1 MIAAV
6 SDGHSRDDEL
16 YSEPQVRF
24 VAEVLEDIHRG
35 ELLIPRFQRPF
46 VWSAD
51 MRMSL
56 FDSVLQR
63 IPIGAIMVWQS
74 RTKKVALR
82 KRLGP
87 FRLPEPA
94 EGPLRRYLLDGEQRL
109 ATLYFALYE
118 AKAAE
123 ASGEDSPDDFRIFY
137 DLIKEGFVARSEL
150 GASVPN
156 HMLSLADLL
165 EGRRLTR
172 FQRELAKGR
181 EDGGEALIERADAVA
196 NAFRQ
201 YKLPVVTLRS
211 ESVELVTRTF
221 QRVNTQ
227 QATMDEVH
235 MVNALSWD
243 DGFDLLA
250 RFDAIREGE
259 LSDVGWADL
268 EDLTILRVCKAAI
281 GIDVYVQE
289 PERLGA
295 ALRGRPEVLAGVE
308 RALLDTAA
316 FFRDEL
322 GMGHLELIPYTP
334 QVIVIASV
342 LYETKELTEGA
353 RRRLWAWVWL
363 TTSAEVFQ
371 RQLSDSSFRK
381 QIEAVRAIVEDAPES
396 FPEAKLREQV
406 APFPRRFDPRS
417 ARSRALTVL
426 MWEQRRSH
434 LAPNAEGPS
443 PPLRQPVKDRVAHLI
458 TSQMGGADLA
468 VRVGARIVAD
478 AAEAARVREA
488 CDREARNSAQVS
500 KESWK
505 YLESY
510 VIPTYALE
518 NWEQGQ
524 LESFIGGR
532 EEYLEE
538 LEWGRF
544 QEALEVLRG
553 WFGPSES

>member
-94 EGPLRRYLLDGEQRL
+94 EVPLRRYLLDGEQRL

-123 ASGEDSPDDFRIFY
+123 ANGEDSPDDYRIYY
-137 DLIKEGFVARSEL
+137 DLIKEAFVARSEL

-165 EGRRLTR
+165 EGKRLTR

-295 ALRGRPEVLAGVE
+295 ALRGRPEVLVGVE

-342 LYETKELTEGA
+342 LYGTKELTVSA

-363 TTSAEVFQ
+363 TTGAEVFQ
-371 RQLSDSSFRK
+371 RQLNDSSFRQ
-381 QIEAVRAIVEDAPES
+381 QIEVVRAIVEDRPGDLQKV
-396 FPEAKLREQV
+396 KLRSV
-406 APFPRRFDPRS
+406 ARFPQRFDPRS
-417 ARSRALTVL
+417 ARSRALAVL
-426 MWEQRRSH
+426 MWEARNSYLLSVLEQP
-434 LAPNAEGPS
+434 L
-443 PPLRQPVKDRVAHLI
+443 PPLRQPVKDRVAHLV
-458 TSQMGGADLA
+458 TSQMGGPDLA
-468 VRVGARIVAD
+468 ARPGARIVAD
-478 AAEAARVREA
+478 AAEAARVRDAIEA
-488 CDREARNSAQVS
+488 SQNATDI
-500 KESWK
+500 WD
-505 YLESY
+505 YLISFR
-510 VIPTYALE
+510 IPMQALDD
-518 NWEQGQ
+518 WEMGHF
-524 LESFIGGR
+524 EPFILAR
-532 EEYLEE
+532 EEYLYDLERE
-538 LEWGRF
+538 RFDAARLVLLEW
-544 QEALEVLRG
+544 L
-553 WFGPSES
+553 GPNASTLAP

>member
-74 RTKKVALR
+74 RTKTVALR

-137 DLIKEGFVARSEL
+137 DLIEKRFVARSEL
-150 GASVPN
+150 GTLVPS

-227 QATMDEVH
+227 QVTMDEVH

-289 PERLGA
+289 PEKLGE
-295 ALRGRPEVLAGVE
+295 ALRSRPAVLEGVE
-308 RALLDTAA
+308 RALRDTAT
-316 FFRDEL
+316 FFRETL

-334 QVIVIASV
+334 QVIVVASV
-342 LYETKELTEGA
+342 LYDTSELTEGA
-353 RRRLWAWVWL
+353 RQRLWAWVWL
-363 TTSAEVFQ
+363 TTGADVFQ
-371 RQLSDSSFRK
+371 RQLNDSSFRL
-381 QIEAVRAIVEDAPES
+381 QIEAVRAIVEDAPKR
-396 FPEAKLREQV
+396 FPKAKLRDL
-406 APFPRRFDPRS
+406 ARFPQRFDPRS

-426 MWEQRRSH
+426 MWERRRAY
-434 LAPNAEGPS
+434 LALTSGEPL

-458 TSQMGGADLA
+458 TSQMGGPELA
-468 VRVGARIVAD
+468 ARPGARVVAD
-478 AAEAARVREA
+478 AAEAARVRAVCGGAYDHERWE
-488 CDREARNSAQVS
+488 D
-500 KESWK
+500 
-505 YLESY
+505 LDSY
-510 VIPTYALE
+510 VIPTGALDD
-518 NWEQGQ
+518 WERGHFAPFVDAREDYLAG
-524 LESFIGGR
+524 LERERFDEAREILGGW
-532 EEYLEE
+532 LDPDAP
-538 LEWGRF
+538 
-544 QEALEVLRG
+544 ALA
-553 WFGPSES
+553 P